1 MLYSTTIRIGKWSLL
16 FKLRTIMLGVRSSGV
31 SSRVSTTPYHIVCL
45 DYDNVSDT
53 RLDEELRW
61 LQQEFK
67 LGDFIV
73 LESSKFG
80 RHAFCLDILKF
91 KDVLEIIRTS
101 NCDAMFKR
109 APRNNENISWVL
121 RFDKKGSTKPPKYLR
136 TIKSQY
142 EGKKLQSR
150 SHAKYLLNFGAK
162 IELQQP
168 FGPEE
173 VEIQTYNTGKR
184 VK

>member
-1 MLYSTTIRIGKWSLL
+1 
-16 FKLRTIMLGVRSSGV
+16 MLGVRSTGI
-31 SSRVSTTPYHIVCL
+31 SSRVFGTPYHIVCL

-67 LGDFIV
+67 LGNFIV
-73 LESSKFG
+73 LETSKFG
-80 RHAFCLDILKF
+80 RHGVCLDVLKF
-91 KDVLEIIRTS
+91 KDALEIVRTS

-121 RFDKKGSTKPPKYLR
+121 RFDKKGSRGPPKYLR
-136 TIKSQY
+136 TITSQY
-142 EGKKLQSR
+142 EGKNLQSR
-150 SHAKYLLNFGAK
+150 GHAKSLLNYGIK
-162 IELQQP
+162 IQLQQP

>member
-16 FKLRTIMLGVRSSGV
+16 FKLRTIMLGVRSTGI
-31 SSRVSTTPYHIVCL
+31 SSRVSGTPYHIVCL

-67 LGDFIV
+67 LGNFIV
-73 LESSKFG
+73 LETSKFG
-80 RHAFCLDILKF
+80 RHVVCLDVLKF
-91 KDVLEIIRTS
+91 KDALEIVRTS
-101 NCDAMFKR
+101 NCDAMFKK

-121 RFDKKGSTKPPKYLR
+121 RFDKKGSRDPPKYLR
-136 TIKSQY
+136 TIKSSY
-142 EGKKLQSR
+142 EGKNLQSLG
-150 SHAKYLLNFGAK
+150 HAKYLLNYGIK
-162 IELQQP
+162 IQLQKP

-173 VEIQTYNTGKR
+173 VERQTYNTGKR
-184 VK
+184 IR